1 MKKIICFLSVLAI
14 GTSCSDLTDLNVDD
28 KNPAVVPASSLFT
41 AAEKGIAEQVV
52 NSNVNKNI
60 FRLVNQQWT
69 ETTYIDE
76 SVYQWTSR
84 KISDNHWGAYFSGT
98 STNDGSLSDLAA
110 AKLFVEKEVI
120 LESDPDYNAKKAI
133 RENQLAMIDILSV
146 YGYQILVDTFGDIPY
161 SEALKGS
168 GNYLPKYDKAIDIY
182 KDLIVRLDKS
192 IAAIDTSYEG
202 FGSAD
207 VIYRDDLNAWVKFAN
222 SIKLKLGINLKASGL
237 EDAIAEAAIISASNN
252 AFTSNNDNAKISYE
266 KNVPNTNP
274 IYVDLVFSGRN
285 DFVPAKP
292 FVDALV
298 AKKDP
303 RKKVYFNQT
312 YKDENPDDPTGSLID
327 VVGYKGGIVGAKNA
341 YARFTHVND
350 KIKQPDF
357 KGTLLDYAEVEFLLA
372 EAVER
377 GIPVNGSAAS
387 HYTAAI
393 IASMEDWGISSSDTA
408 AYLAQPEVA
417 YATAVGSW
425 QQKIGEQAWYAL
437 YNRGFEGWTS
447 ARRLNFPALT
457 PPPNADAAAERQVP
471 SRMAYPIREQTLN
484 AANYNAASASIG
496 GDKLKTKIFWD
507 RD

>member
-1 MKKIICFLSVLAI
+1 MKKIIYFLSVVVLA
-14 GTSCSDLTDLNVDD
+14 TSCSDLTDLNTDD
-28 KNPAVVPASSLFT
+28 KNPAIVPASSLFT
-41 AAEKGIAEQVV
+41 SAEKGIAEQVV

-76 SVYQWTSR
+76 SIYQWTSR

-98 STNDGSLSDLAA
+98 SSNDGSLSDLAN
-110 AKLFVEKEVI
+110 AKLIIENQEI
-120 LESDPDYNAKKAI
+120 LSSDPDFVVKAAVKK
-133 RENQLAMIDILSV
+133 NQLAMIEILTV
-146 YGYQILVDTFGDIPY
+146 YGYQILVDTFGDVPY
-161 SEALKGS
+161 SDALKAS

-192 IAAIDTSYEG
+192 IAEIDASYAG
-202 FGSAD
+202 FESAD

-237 EDAIAEAAIISASNN
+237 ENVIADAAIISASNN
-252 AFTSNNDNAKISYE
+252 AFSSNADNAKISYE

-274 IYVDLVFSGRN
+274 IYVDLVFSGRH

-298 AKKDP
+298 TKNDP
-303 RKKVYFNQT
+303 RKTVYFNQT
-312 YKDENPDDPTGSLID
+312 YKDENPLDPTGDLIE
-327 VVGYKGGIVGAKNA
+327 VVGYKGGVIGVKNS
-341 YARFTHVND
+341 YSRFTHVSD
-350 KIKQPDF
+350 KIQEPDF
-357 KGTLLDYAEVEFLLA
+357 KGTLLDYSEVEFLLA

-377 GIPVNGSAAS
+377 GIAINGSAEE
-387 HYTAAI
+387 HYTNAI
-393 IASMEDWGISSSDTA
+393 TASMEDWGISPSAIAT
-408 AYLAQPEVA
+408 YLSQSTVA
-417 YATAVGSW
+417 YTTATGTW

-447 ARRLNFPALT
+447 TRRLNFPALVA
-457 PPPNADAAAERQVP
+457 PANADAAAEGQIP

-484 AANYNAASASIG
+484 AVNYNAAAVSIG
-496 GDKLKTKIFWD
+496 GDKLKTKLFWD
-507 RD
+507 KN